1 MPNQATRAMESWVV
15 SEIGLPSRTKLV
27 FKVIVHQ
34 DYVAQYDHNGK
45 KCSNLVFTIVWRDE
59 KGQLRRKYV
68 DNFCTQ
74 RKVKGTSAKGNK
86 SDRHYTVMVWAR
98 HLELNKV
105 KLMLRRSDLSDDER
119 KRLED
124 RVLELV
130 MAGLDQFDGV
140 THILRTADSAA
151 YTEPLLNLF
160 IQALPTMIISPIC
173 QTTTG
178 TGQN

>member
-59 KGQLRRKYV
+59 KGQLCRKYV
-68 DNFCTQ
+68 DNFYTQ
-74 RKVKGTSAKGNK
+74 KKVK
-86 SDRHYTVMVWAR
+86 VWAR

-105 KLMLRRSDLSDDER
+105 KLMLLRSDLSDDER

-130 MAGLDQFDGV
+130 KAGLDQFDGV